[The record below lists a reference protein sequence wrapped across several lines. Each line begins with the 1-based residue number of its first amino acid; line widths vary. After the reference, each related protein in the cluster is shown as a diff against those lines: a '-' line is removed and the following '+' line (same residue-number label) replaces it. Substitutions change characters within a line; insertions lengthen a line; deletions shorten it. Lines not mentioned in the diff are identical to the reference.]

1 MRNVTLSPEHTFF
14 RNESR
19 LPLLPSFG
27 GKIVQFGMVLTL
39 FIPKIALVSMSLVHV
54 PYCYPIGLFL
64 EYVLIVAYH
73 LAYNLAYN
81 RRCLKSFD
89 CEC

>member
-1 MRNVTLSPEHTFF
+1 
-14 RNESR
+14 
-19 LPLLPSFG
+19 
-27 GKIVQFGMVLTL
+27 
-39 FIPKIALVSMSLVHV
+39 MSLVHV

-89 CEC
+89 CECWTLLGRDFKANYFVNSSEKKLNDCNFDYSSIVPTSKEESYLLRLL